1 MEAFQSRLEAAEK
14 VASKKENYYRGDRW
28 KKTDYSESEKKE
40 QHMKSTTQHEDD
52 RNTFGR
58 HKRER
63 YDKGWMQEDRG
74 YKRDGSREDQKRGHS
89 SRDSELGGYSSKAE
103 KHRDEKQSQ
112 GKSLSLSDIKHKF
125 LKPSED
131 DLSSYSAPKD
141 YKPQQSSSKLHTHS
155 SLNSRFQKPSED
167 TALWTKTHPQ
177 DSKEQLV
184 SDQKSSDAVAK
195 IDGERTPSDEKE
207 KSQKEYQADTSEKKQ
222 TSSDT
227 KTSCSRYFTTPK
239 TVLTLYSISYMVR
252 SLWLEGCLLG
262 PI

>member
-1 MEAFQSRLEAAEK
+1 M
-14 VASKKENYYRGDRW
+14 
-28 KKTDYSESEKKE
+28 
-40 QHMKSTTQHEDD
+40 
-52 RNTFGR
+52 
-58 HKRER
+58 
-63 YDKGWMQEDRG
+63 
-74 YKRDGSREDQKRGHS
+74 
-89 SRDSELGGYSSKAE
+89 
-103 KHRDEKQSQ
+103 
-112 GKSLSLSDIKHKF
+112 
-125 LKPSED
+125 
-131 DLSSYSAPKD
+131 
-141 YKPQQSSSKLHTHS
+141 
-155 SLNSRFQKPSED
+155 
-167 TALWTKTHPQ
+167 WTKTHPQ